1 MISNQQPNPHDEQS
15 KLKSVFTLRGL
26 FLVLSV
32 VCVWG
37 AVANYAFS
45 KTTPEDRANSLIP
58 LVVFSGAGIFIALA
72 QLPLY
77 FLAAYWLRKR
87 K

>member
-1 MISNQQPNPHDEQS
+1 MTPNQHPNPPDDHS
-15 KLKSVFTLRGL
+15 KLKSVFSLRGL

-37 AVANYAFS
+37 AAANYAFS
-45 KTTPEDRANSLIP
+45 KNTPEETATVLIP
-58 LVVFSGAGIFIALA
+58 LVVISGVGLFIALA

-77 FLAAYWLRKR
+77 FLAAYWIRKR